1 MDTYHISKHKWKPLP
16 AMQNKESQR
25 RENGFIS
32 SKNSYTIQPKK
43 LRKITVPLNLE
54 KNQAYSESAI
64 RHKI

>member
-1 MDTYHISKHKWKPLP
+1 
-16 AMQNKESQR
+16 MQNKESQR